1 MEDKTLMQKLYD
13 IAMATRTTN
22 EYISYI
28 EYVVQG
34 NSFSACDLAN
44 KIYKSAMIKYE
55 ASVRKHASAI
65 DANCDLMADQ
75 MNSVKA
81 FATRY
86 GLLRDYA
93 FYLERIVLR
102 LETFDM
108 LDALNR
114 LTEAAITMYDMRLR
128 SKIDASTGITII
140 VGYKDAV

>member
-13 IAMATRTTN
+13 IARATRTTD

-34 NSFSACDLAN
+34 NSFSARDLAN
-44 KIYKSAMIKYE
+44 KIYKSAMIKYD
-55 ASVRKHASAI
+55 ASIRKHASAI
-65 DANCDLMADQ
+65 DVNCDLMADQ

-81 FATRY
+81 FAIRY

-93 FYLERIVLR
+93 FYLERLVLNFGK
-102 LETFDM
+102 FDI

-114 LTEAAITMYDMRLR
+114 LTEAAICIYDMRLR
-128 SKIDASTGITII
+128 SKIAASTGVTL
-140 VGYKDAV
+140 VGGYRDAV